1 MGPETASVTPSS
13 IEISSRYFLTLL
25 RYQAF
30 QDVPQQAF
38 VRYPIDQQTDIT
50 VTGFCDIT
58 MRHSFQT
65 WPITSASIYCSS
77 QPTLRT
83 PRTQLRKADISEKT
97 ISLMYI

>member
-38 VRYPIDQQTDIT
+38 VRYPIDQQKDIT

-58 MRHSFQT
+58 MRHSFRT
-65 WPITSASIYCSS
+65 WPIFKRINILLFTTYFDDTSDAIKKSS
-77 QPTLRT
+77 H
-83 PRTQLRKADISEKT
+83 
-97 ISLMYI
+97 